1 MGDCDEEDNHWADK
15 FLQKISVTVKINK
28 RSYFPSCSQYG
39 LEAVERFGVLKG
51 GFLCIWRIL
60 RCNPFSQGGY
70 DPVPSINS
78 TANTTTNI
86 RRKNIENEKKF
97 KTYYKF

>member
-1 MGDCDEEDNHWADK
+1 MKKVMIGLIVFYRRYLSPLKSTKCP
-15 FLQKISVTVKINK
+15 
-28 RSYFPSCSQYG
+28 YFPSCSQYG
-39 LEAVERFGVLKG
+39 LEAVERYGVLKG
-51 GFLCIWRIL
+51 GVLCIWRIL